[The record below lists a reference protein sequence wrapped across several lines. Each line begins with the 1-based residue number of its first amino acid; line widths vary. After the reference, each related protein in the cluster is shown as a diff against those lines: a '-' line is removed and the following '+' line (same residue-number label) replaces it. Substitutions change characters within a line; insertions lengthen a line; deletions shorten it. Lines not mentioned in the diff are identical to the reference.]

1 MVFKLHKM
9 QFCVVQPS
17 VIWQEVPGA
26 LLAQNSRL
34 RKCLTALSTKGTKL
48 EEEEAVHSVGYRGK
62 CQASRSEAPEDR
74 RQVGASGQEQAA
86 TGMAA
91 VVSDP

>member
-34 RKCLTALSTKGTKL
+34 RKCLTAPSTKGTKL
-48 EEEEAVHSVGYRGK
+48 EEEAIHSVGYRGK
-62 CQASRSEAPEDR
+62 RQASRPEAPEDR